1 MTLLSLCELK
11 GIRVFRLPTEIRE
24 IDALSFF
31 DDESGSPFIF
41 LNTFKSTKEPASIV
55 HTNLVIS
62 LCIRITKK
70 IRVEKDNRVLETE
83 ADQFS
88 SEFLMPTD
96 AFLSTAPRYF
106 SLENMIEYKKD
117 LANIPEGY

>member
-1 MTLLSLCELK
+1 M
-11 GIRVFRLPTEIRE
+11 
-24 IDALSFF
+24 
-31 DDESGSPFIF
+31 
-41 LNTFKSTKEPASIV
+41 
-55 HTNLVIS
+55 HTHN
-62 LCIRITKK
+62 KK

-106 SLENMIEYKKD
+106 H
-117 LANIPEGY
+117 

>member
-1 MTLLSLCELK
+1 M
-11 GIRVFRLPTEIRE
+11 
-24 IDALSFF
+24 
-31 DDESGSPFIF
+31 
-41 LNTFKSTKEPASIV
+41 

-62 LCIRITKK
+62 LCIRITK

-106 SLENMIEYKKD
+106 SLENMIEYKRFGEH
-117 LANIPEGY
+117 P